1 MAVLQVYFVQEMSLM
16 VWKEKVFDALKERL
30 RHNTIKVINSA
41 RERGLS
47 NLDDDDAVKSLLK
60 T

>member
-1 MAVLQVYFVQEMSLM
+1 MLQVYFVQEMSLM
-16 VWKEKVFDALKERL
+16 VWKEKVFDTLKERL